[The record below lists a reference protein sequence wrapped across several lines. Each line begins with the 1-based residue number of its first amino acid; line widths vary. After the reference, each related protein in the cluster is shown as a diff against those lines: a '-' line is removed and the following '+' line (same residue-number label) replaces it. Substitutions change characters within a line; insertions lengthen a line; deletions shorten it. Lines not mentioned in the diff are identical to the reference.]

1 MASRLLYMY
10 KGHDAML
17 NYLNLVELFVI
28 SKVWTYHLPGPFVSL
43 TMLMGCTVMPE
54 MKKDL
59 SVSLLQPAFILSL
72 TS

>member
-1 MASRLLYMY
+1 MY

-54 MKKDL
+54 MEKDL
-59 SVSLLQPAFILSL
+59 SVSLL
-72 TS
+72 